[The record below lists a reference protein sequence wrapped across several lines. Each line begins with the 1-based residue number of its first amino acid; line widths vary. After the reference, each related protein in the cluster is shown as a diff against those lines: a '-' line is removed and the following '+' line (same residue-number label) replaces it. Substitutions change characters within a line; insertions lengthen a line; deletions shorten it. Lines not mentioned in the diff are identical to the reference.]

1 MLLNPL
7 ELSTGDGGAGYP
19 LGVVADG
26 TAVLVYAPGGD
37 EHLIV
42 DAPGGVRVVREMVAD
57 LAEKGCRIWVIGDE
71 DGAFERVATTH
82 GVAVRMLY
90 HAAHLPSDAGVMLW
104 VSDTALLGREGADDV
119 PLGLR
124 VCLNQTPRDSGVSV
138 VVSVGDDAP
147 ASHRRAVLEAYEG
160 SQDTTLYVLGSRE
173 RCSAYTRDGNFAL
186 DWNGD

>member
-7 ELSTGDGGAGYP
+7 ELSTGDGGDGYP

-42 DAPGGVRVVREMVAD
+42 DAPGGDQVVQEMVAD
-57 LAEKGCRIWVIGDE
+57 LAEKGRRIWVIGDE
-71 DGAFERVATTH
+71 NGEFERVATTYSD
-82 GVAVRMLY
+82 AVRMLY
-90 HAAHLPSDAGVMLW
+90 HATRLPSDAGVVLW
-104 VSDTALLGREGADDV
+104 VSDTDLLGREGADDV

-138 VVSVGDDAP
+138 VVAVGDDAP
-147 ASHRRAVLEAYEG
+147 ASRRRKVLVAAED
-160 SQDTTLYVLGSRE
+160 SRDTTLYVPGSPE
-173 RCSAYTRDGNFAL
+173 RCSAYTRDGDFVL
-186 DWNGD
+186 DWLAV